1 MDVRSLQSAVDLRQ
15 ARLLARAGRLSIEDL
30 CDLLEELDRLRG
42 QDQETIRRLAGEINR
57 LKERLGQYEP
67 EVKREPPPADPSA
80 KPSVSYSLDAEEK
93 RRRGRRR
100 KKKSPGRRPTEL
112 KFADAQRVEEVVPDG
127 WRRQD
132 CSVVRERAV
141 WRLEDGR
148 AVRVG
153 YRIYRGPGSDEPTIP
168 GVTRR
173 CEYGIEVLVVL
184 AFLVYAI
191 GISQK
196 KAAAVLR
203 FFCELPLSRSQADA
217 LLRQLA
223 QHWEGEFD
231 TVCDLLVHAAVVYT
245 DETGW
250 KIGVNG
256 CSLWTFATERLRC
269 FKFGCRKDAD
279 TLESILPSARFEGIL
294 VSDDAAVYRD
304 RYARSQK
311 CWAHFLRKAI
321 RLVVLYPGQRR
332 YRRFLDELLPL
343 YYDAKRAAADGRLG
357 EPGRKRRVAEFEAHL
372 AGLCLRYGPDWMPT
386 TKPHEHEFAKLVNEL
401 AGRLAAEQLFTFVL
415 EPGVEATNNLSERL
429 LRGAAQDRKL
439 GRTSKTPAGAAR
451 RSVIVSILETLR
463 ANLPE
468 FTFSSVVNEVR
479 CWMDEGVSLLDNLWT
494 TFVTTQAAPVPNS
507 S

>member
-1 MDVRSLQSAVDLRQ
+1 VDVRES
-15 ARLLARAGRLSIEDL
+15 RLLARAGRLSIEDL

-42 QDQETIRRLAGEINR
+42 QDQETIRRLSGEINR

-67 EVKREPPPADPSA
+67 EVKREPPLADPSA
-80 KPSVSYSLDAEEK
+80 KPSVSYSLEAEEK
-93 RRRGRRR
+93 RRRGRRN

-112 KFADAQRVEEVVPDG
+112 KFAEAERTEDVVPDG
-127 WRRQD
+127 WRRED
-132 CSVVRERAV
+132 CSVVRKRGV
-141 WRLEDGR
+141 WRLEEGR

-153 YRIYRGPGSDEPTIP
+153 YRIFRGPGSDEPTIA

-173 CEYGIEVLVVL
+173 CEYGIEILVVL
-184 AFLVYAI
+184 AFLVYVI
-191 GISQK
+191 GISLK
-196 KAAAVLR
+196 KACAVLR
-203 FFCELPLSRSQADA
+203 FFCKLPLSRSQADA

-231 TVCDLLVHAAVVYT
+231 TVCDLLVHAAVVYA

-250 KIGVNG
+250 KIGVHG

-269 FKFGCRKDAD
+269 FQFGCRKDAD
-279 TLESILPSARFEGIL
+279 TLESILPSDRYQGIL

-304 RYARSQK
+304 RYTRSQK

-321 RLVVLYPGQRR
+321 RLVVLYPRHRR
-332 YRRFLDELLPL
+332 YRRFLDELLQL

-357 EPGRKRRVAEFEAHL
+357 EPGRKRRVAEFEARL
-372 AGLCLRYGPDWMPT
+372 AGLCLRHGPDRAPT
-386 TKPHEHEFAKLVNEL
+386 AKPHEHEFTKLVNEL
-401 AGRLAAEQLFTFVL
+401 AARLVAEQLFTFVL
-415 EPGVEATNNLSERL
+415 EPSVEATNNLCERL
-429 LRGAAQDRKL
+429 LRSAAQDRKL
-439 GRTSKTPAGAAR
+439 RRTSKTPAGAAR

-479 CWMDEGVSLLDNLWT
+479 GWMDEGVSLLDNFWNR
-494 TFVTTQAAPVPNS
+494 FVKTQAALAPIINS